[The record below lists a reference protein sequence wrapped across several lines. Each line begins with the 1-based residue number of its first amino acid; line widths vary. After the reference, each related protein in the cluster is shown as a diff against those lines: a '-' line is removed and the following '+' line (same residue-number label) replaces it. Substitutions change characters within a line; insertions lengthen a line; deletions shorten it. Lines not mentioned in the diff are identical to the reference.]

1 MDNQFETISE
11 KVVLGMRLH
20 TLQSVYQMLL
30 HEQPVLTKEY
40 IEKEIAKA
48 ERELDA
54 LNGYPAPDRKEENK

>member
-1 MDNQFETISE
+1 MMKIDTISE
-11 KVVLGMRLH
+11 KVILGMRLH

-40 IEKEIAKA
+40 IESEMAKT

-54 LNGYPAPDRKEENK
+54 LNGYPAPDRKEENE